1 MNFLVGASSWNR
13 VFSVSIGSRFFSLS
27 SEKTIP
33 KQKIGFIGLGNMG
46 SRQSTNLVKK
56 GYSLIVYDVN
66 SQSVNDLVGK
76 GCEKATSPKEVAEKV
91 NIIITMLPSSS
102 HVEEVYKQ
110 PSHGI
115 FESLKKNT
123 LLIDCSTIDPIV
135 TRALANEIKQ
145 REAEMVDAP
154 VSGGTLGA
162 QAGTLTFMVGGSA
175 EGFQRAQ
182 PYLQAMGKNIIHCG
196 DSGAG
201 QVVKIC
207 NNLILGASMLGVAE
221 AMNLGVKLGVDKKVL
236 ANVINTSSGRCWSSD
251 TYNPCPG
258 VMEGVPSSRG
268 YSGGFQTDLL
278 KKDLG
283 LAVEAAKSCNVPLPS
298 GNFARLI
305 YQCLSEKGYG
315 QKDFSSFY
323 EFLQNVDPKQ
333 LESLVA
339 HVLKKL

>member
-1 MNFLVGASSWNR
+1 MNFLFRASSWNR
-13 VFSVSIGSRFFSLS
+13 VFSLSIGCRFFSGQATPK
-27 SEKTIP
+27 EKV
-33 KQKIGFIGLGNMG
+33 GFIGLGNMG
-46 SRQSTNLVKK
+46 SRQSTNLLKK

-66 SQSVNDLVGK
+66 SESVNDLVGK
-76 GCEKATSPKEVAEKV
+76 GSEKANSPKEVAEKA

-102 HVEEVYKQ
+102 HVEEVYKR
-110 PSHGI
+110 PSHVI
-115 FESLKKNT
+115 FCGLRKNS
-123 LLIDCSTIDPIV
+123 LLIDCTTIDPIV
-135 TRALANEIKQ
+135 TRALSNEIKQ
-145 REAEMVDAP
+145 RECDVVDAP

-162 QAGTLTFMVGGSA
+162 QAGTLTFMVGGSKEA
-175 EGFQRAQ
+175 FQRAQ

-221 AMNLGVKLGVDKKVL
+221 AMNLGVKLGVDKKIL

-258 VMEGVPSSRG
+258 VLEGVPSSRG

-283 LAVEAAKSCNVPLPS
+283 LAVEAANSCHVPLPV
-298 GNFARLI
+298 GNFAYLI
-305 YQCLSEKGYG
+305 YQFLSVKGFG

-323 EFLQNVDPKQ
+323 EFLQSVEPKQ
-333 LESLVA
+333 LENLVA
-339 HVLKKL
+339 DALKKT